1 MTTTYVVAH
10 YVIKT
15 NFEIPAGVDLN
26 GDKVAEW
33 NIKNDTLYISYTDGR
48 FDEIIPVDGIDYVVR
63 YEPFKRPDH
72 ISFTTETPEL

>member
-48 FDEIIPVDGIDYVVR
+48 FDEIIPVDGI
-63 YEPFKRPDH
+63 
-72 ISFTTETPEL
+72 SFTTETPELWIKKISTYKKLFF